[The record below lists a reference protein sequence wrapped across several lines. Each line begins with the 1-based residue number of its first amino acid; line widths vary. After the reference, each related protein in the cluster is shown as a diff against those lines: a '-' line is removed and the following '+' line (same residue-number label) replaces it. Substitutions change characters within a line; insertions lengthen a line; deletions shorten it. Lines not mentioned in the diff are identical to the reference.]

1 MNCKKCGSPLG
12 PNDYYCGICGEKVE
26 KENIEVVDEP
36 VKQNNT
42 ALVLG
47 IVGLILGSM
56 ILGILAIVF
65 SKKPNASNA
74 KTAKT
79 LGIIAIVRSVLG
91 FIFGFIYGFF
101 ILSGMI
107 EEISAQLEAA
117 NIIINYLLAF

>member
-36 VKQNNT
+36 VKQNDT

-79 LGIIAIVRSVLG
+79 LGIIVIVRSVL
-91 FIFGFIYGFF
+91 GFIYGFF

>member
-1 MNCKKCGSPLG
+1 MNCKKCDSPLG

-36 VKQNNT
+36 VKQNDT

-79 LGIIAIVRSVLG
+79 LGIIVIVRSVL
-91 FIFGFIYGFF
+91 GFIYGFF

>member
-47 IVGLILGSM
+47 IVGLILGSVV
-56 ILGILAIVF
+56 LGILAIVF

-79 LGIIAIVRSVLG
+79 LGIIVIVRSVL
-91 FIFGFIYGFF
+91 GFIYGFF

>member
-12 PNDYYCGICGEKVE
+12 PNDYYCGVCGEKVE
-26 KENIEVVDEP
+26 KEGEAVVTEP
-36 VKQNNT
+36 VMKNNT
-42 ALVLG
+42 ALTLG
-47 IVGLILGSM
+47 IIGLILGSVV
-56 ILGILAIVF
+56 LGILAIVF

>member
-79 LGIIAIVRSVLG
+79 LGIIVIVRSVL
-91 FIFGFIYGFF
+91 GFIYGFF

>member
-1 MNCKKCGSPLG
+1 MNCKKCDSPLG

-79 LGIIAIVRSVLG
+79 LGIIVIVRSVL
-91 FIFGFIYGFF
+91 GFIYGFF